1 MSGPDD
7 ATERV
12 FAALPPVRGR
22 GFARTWWGLAWLK
35 ALEDTALD
43 GQQVKTGRGLAR
55 AGAVGAVSVRPGRLT
70 AVVRDR
76 DGTGYRADVLLTQL
90 SAQAWDRFLGMAVE
104 RAGHVA
110 ALLEREMPPHLV
122 EDAAHA
128 GVDLLPGIG
137 DLEPECECGAWDH
150 CGHTAALCHQVA
162 RLLDEDPF
170 VLLLMRGRAEGAV
183 LEALQ
188 SRGRSREEQESEP
201 EGVDA
206 EEAFAAGV
214 VLPPMPPLPALPAE
228 PGLPPSLDTG
238 AQPGPGVDP
247 AALEFLAGRAADT
260 AHRMLAAA
268 YAPSATYTLSADAP
282 AAQVP
287 PVAVLTTDQD
297 AVRLAAGQP
306 EAAVA
311 LRLAAGSG
319 RSPRALERGALA
331 WRFGGAT
338 GLSALEEEWTVEGEA
353 HARARAALEAA
364 WEEDERPPLRARGNR
379 WTAGDAQ
386 IRLGRDGAWWPFR
399 RVRGEWIPAGTA
411 SLDPA
416 TALATARSAEPPTPR
431 T

>member
-1 MSGPDD
+1 
-7 ATERV
+7 
-12 FAALPPVRGR
+12 
-22 GFARTWWGLAWLK
+22 
-35 ALEDTALD
+35 
-43 GQQVKTGRGLAR
+43 
-55 AGAVGAVSVRPGRLT
+55 
-70 AVVRDR
+70 
-76 DGTGYRADVLLTQL
+76 
-90 SAQAWDRFLGMAVE
+90 
-104 RAGHVA
+104 
-110 ALLEREMPPHLV
+110 
-122 EDAAHA
+122 
-128 GVDLLPGIG
+128 
-137 DLEPECECGAWDH
+137 
-150 CGHTAALCHQVA
+150 
-162 RLLDEDPF
+162 
-170 VLLLMRGRAEGAV
+170 
-183 LEALQ
+183 
-188 SRGRSREEQESEP
+188 
-201 EGVDA
+201 
-206 EEAFAAGV
+206 
-214 VLPPMPPLPALPAE
+214 MPPLPALPAE
-228 PGLPPSLDTG
+228 PGLPPSLDAG

-260 AHRMLAAA
+260 AHRMLVAA